1 MIPQLHFTGPVWR
14 PPYEADSQLLQL
26 TSGCSWHKCKFCS
39 LYHGTRFRMSPL
51 SEIEEDLKVIRE
63 FQPRARRVYLTG
75 ANPFVLS
82 YDRLFE
88 VAVLLRKY
96 LRHMESFGMFARV
109 TDIAPK
115 TVEQLRNLRHLRLD
129 GINIGI
135 ETGDDETLARM
146 NKGYVAADI
155 IEQLGKLEQAGI
167 RYNVVCMS
175 GLAGRGGGVRNA
187 RNTAEVLNR
196 LAPYI
201 VNVVS
206 LTVFPESELYGMV
219 ETGEFEEATE
229 RERLMEVRTLIERL
243 EIETTLLGN
252 TVSNA
257 TPFVGMLPQD
267 KARLLREFDRAV
279 GQCDEGRLR
288 CYRESIDHL

>member
-279 GQCDEGRLR
+279 G
-288 CYRESIDHL
+288 